1 MEELCMCFFWRK
13 KKKQKAL
20 AQKQAEAEKTNAL
33 KEEKVVATKKEEPA
47 VETIK
52 PKETVAVEKKKPVS
66 VAASKKTDE
75 QKVETIKTKKPAL
88 TKDDKANDRYSGK
101 YEIFPEA
108 GLFKYRLKA
117 SNGEILLVSGGYTS
131 RNGAE
136 TGIATLKK
144 NIALGKGVIVVD
156 KNGFAQFR
164 IYTTNGARVILAG
177 EFYDKQTSAEKALA
191 STEKFAL
198 TDKIIQLEDIPSAE
212 VREEIVEVQPIETNS
227 NGKIEIKVIEG
238 KKYQATLK
246 ASNGEVLFVTDI
258 YASKATVLKGIEA
271 IKNSVMEKGIFRVN
285 RDKQNRYQFK
295 LYSSINQVLVV
306 GETYSSKESAL
317 SAIESVRRFI
327 KDAKVIDA

>member
-1 MEELCMCFFWRK
+1 MCFFWRK

-33 KEEKVVATKKEEPA
+33 KEEKVVTTKKEEPV
-47 VETIK
+47 VETAK
-52 PKETVAVEKKKPVS
+52 PKEKVAVEKKKPVL
-66 VAASKKTDE
+66 VAPGKKTAE
-75 QKVETIKTKKPAL
+75 QKVEAGEAKEPTPVKN
-88 TKDDKANDRYSGK
+88 DKANERYSGK

-131 RNGAE
+131 RSGAE
-136 TGIATLKK
+136 AGIETLKK
-144 NIALGKGVIVVD
+144 NISLGKGVIVKD

-177 EFYDKQTSAEKALA
+177 EFYDREASAEKALA
-191 STEKFAL
+191 STEKFAS
-198 TDKIIQLEDIPSAE
+198 TDKIIQLDDIPTAE
-212 VREEIVEVQPIETNS
+212 VREEIVESQPVETNG
-227 NGKIEIKVIEG
+227 NGKIEIKLIED
-238 KKYQATLK
+238 KKYQAVLK

-271 IKNSVMEKGIFRVN
+271 IKNGIVEKGVFRIN

-306 GETYSSKESAL
+306 GETYSSKEAAL
-317 SAIESVRRFI
+317 SAVESVRRFI